1 MNSMSFYSYFFGLL
15 LFLFSITPLFI
26 YLIFG
31 RAPKIDYNM
40 EYETDLPTGDPPAI
54 VNAICS
60 GTPENVGVANLDGL
74 RATILDMIDRN
85 YLLITNEENNQDL
98 LLEINDYDPLSL
110 WMFERMVLDFLKRY
124 EQNGVIS
131 MNFVSENIGH
141 NYSMLFSPFLKIG
154 NKSLPNSILDEKNF
168 KSFFKR
174 WRNAVF
180 DGFLEYVN
188 VEDMVTD
195 KGHVFL
201 KVFGYAGPILAIIFI
216 ELYTVH
222 NSDFIL
228 ADGIILAASSF
239 IALLIPKKF
248 VGTWTPYGREY
259 YEMWMSFRRYVT
271 DFSLIEDYSPKSV
284 KLWRSYMIYGTALG
298 AAKGVNKSMKMPFLY
313 DGRKDGEE
321 DYFYDAFNIFGY

>member
-1 MNSMSFYSYFFGLL
+1 MSFYSYFFGL
-15 LFLFSITPLFI
+15 LFSITPLFI

-248 VGTWTPYGREY
+248 VGT
-259 YEMWMSFRRYVT
+259 
-271 DFSLIEDYSPKSV
+271 
-284 KLWRSYMIYGTALG
+284 
-298 AAKGVNKSMKMPFLY
+298 
-313 DGRKDGEE
+313 
-321 DYFYDAFNIFGY
+321 